1 MVVRV
6 EGLADDLGIQVKE
19 EVLLGPHHQAD
30 AAAPHEQLPDKI
42 RM

>member
-6 EGLADDLGIQVKE
+6 EGLADDLGVKVE
-19 EVLLGPHHQAD
+19 EQILLGPHHQAD

-42 RM
+42 RL